1 MSILFFLFLVILQV
15 GANQR
20 VLADNKVVRGKRL
33 FGGFGG
39 FHLPVIRH
47 PPPPPWYRSPPPPWY
62 RSPPPPPPPQ

>member
-1 MSILFFLFLVILQV
+1 
-15 GANQR
+15 NQR